1 MLFAALEGHLFVVT
15 CLALENVLISCCF
28 RAWLQIVVFVA
39 AVAAAAA
46 AASAAAKIK
55 HWNFT
60 YTLTFQLATGI
71 LL

>member
-1 MLFAALEGHLFVVT
+1 MLFTALEGHLCVVT
-15 CLALENVLISCCF
+15 YLALENVLIRCCF

-39 AVAAAAA
+39 AVAAA